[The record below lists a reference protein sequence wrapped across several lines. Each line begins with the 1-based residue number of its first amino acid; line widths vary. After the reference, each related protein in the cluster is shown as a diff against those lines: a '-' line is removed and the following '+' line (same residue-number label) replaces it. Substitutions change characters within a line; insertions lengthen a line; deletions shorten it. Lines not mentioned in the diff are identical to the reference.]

1 MTDAKVYAFCGPT
14 KGKTSAAL
22 GTAIRALG
30 NGGKV
35 RVVFFMKNWQ
45 TSESAFFEHLQDMPG
60 NAFDIKFYK
69 AGDNDFI
76 FVDENINHTTIESA
90 RQQLQFG
97 KVQLKD
103 EKDVQAAQMGFMKAL
118 SYLDEQPFLLVLDE
132 ITLAV
137 EFGLLGPQQ
146 VRHLVERARE
156 AGTHLVLT
164 GRPMPAV
171 IAELCDLITEMGKIK
186 HPFDRGVYAVKG
198 LDY

>member
-1 MTDAKVYAFCGPT
+1 
-14 KGKTSAAL
+14 
-22 GTAIRALG
+22 
-30 NGGKV
+30 
-35 RVVFFMKNWQ
+35 
-45 TSESAFFEHLQDMPG
+45 
-60 NAFDIKFYK
+60 
-69 AGDNDFI
+69 
-76 FVDENINHTTIESA
+76 
-90 RQQLQFG
+90 
-97 KVQLKD
+97 
-103 EKDVQAAQMGFMKAL
+103 
-118 SYLDEQPFLLVLDE
+118 VLDE